1 MLTSRVSGRS
11 QRNRYLLSV
20 SVLISRSVLPFLSVP
35 ISVSFFSL
43 RCFRFCRS
51 FSLHRSA
58 VLPFF
63 FILVPSS
70 IGISVPARGG
80 SARWNPVGSIIRRIP
95 IVYRLVLHVYLIP
108 RLVHTPQSAS
118 YVIYVPGFVLSPA
131 YLPLSLYP
139 TVSRCRASE
148 KGRMQIA
155 TQLRGIKRRPGVFSI
170 STAQW
175 DFIASCT
182 PTQVLSAQGLQ

>member
-1 MLTSRVSGRS
+1 M
-11 QRNRYLLSV
+11 QRNRHFSLSSYQSLVLSFRFFLFPFSIFLLPPLLS
-20 SVLISRSVLPFLSVP
+20 LLLLPP
-35 ISVSFFSL
+35 RHTSL
-43 RCFRFCRS
+43 LS
-51 FSLHRSA
+51 FSSSLH
-58 VLPFF
+58 LPC
-63 FILVPSS
+63 
-70 IGISVPARGG
+70 GIFVPACGG

-108 RLVHTPQSAS
+108 RLVRTPQSTS

-155 TQLRGIKRRPGVFSI
+155 TQLRGVKSTGGFFNIHDTMGFYRVLYTDTSFDRAATSI
-170 STAQW
+170 R
-175 DFIASCT
+175 
-182 PTQVLSAQGLQ
+182 